1 MQGLGAQIAAEFAES
16 PVVAAWFTAGGA
28 IFAALVSALVSYLV
42 AHRSVYINAVTAER
56 SKWIEA
62 MRSTISSYS
71 GLAGKMSAR
80 QKQDPKYQKGAEFA
94 ADGELLQKLLSDLTL
109 RLNPTEQE
117 ARDLLRVAKKLDQT
131 VRLHRQV
138 DYTLVNEI
146 MIRHAQWV
154 TKAEWEQVKRE
165 ASGVLAGPYFLYR
178 KWRRGR
184 AYLAFLKSDGS
195 LDQLDLVGSAQPEG
209 VVVLARSAMDTPP
222 NRAKARLSWSQRKSL
237 YKWRWRRLVARLLS
251 QKLPS
256 EHDPDLPER

>member
-1 MQGLGAQIAAEFAES
+1 MQDLGAQIAAEFAKS

-28 IFAALVSALVSYLV
+28 IFAATISALVSYLV

-62 MRSTISSYS
+62 MRATISSYS

-80 QKQDPKYQKGAEFA
+80 QNQDPKYQKGAEFA

-131 VRLHRQV
+131 VRLHRPV

-165 ASGVLAGPYFLYR
+165 ASGVLARPYFSYR
-178 KWRRGR
+178 KWRRDR
-184 AYLAFLKSDGS
+184 DYAAFLGSDGS
-195 LDQLDLVGSAQPEG
+195 LDRLDLVGSAQPEG
-209 VVVLARSAMDTPP
+209 VVALARSAMDAPPVRGTPL
-222 NRAKARLSWSQRKSL
+222 LSWSMRKSL
-237 YKWRWRRLVARLLS
+237 YKSRWRKLVARL
-251 QKLPS
+251 QDRKPRS
-256 EHDPDLPER
+256 ERAPGHPER